1 MKVLDLQCVHR
12 HRFEG
17 WFASEDDFR
26 SQLERGLLECPMCGD
41 AAIVKRPSA
50 PRLNFG
56 NAREPDG
63 ALRTQP
69 DETIGLTVEQSLQA
83 AWLAAARH
91 MAANADDVGRGF
103 VEEARRMHYG
113 EIGHRAIRGQATVDE
128 ALEMIDEGIDVLPLP
143 DSVARKEPLQ

>member
-26 SQLERGLLECPMCGD
+26 SQLERGLLECPMCG
-41 AAIVKRPSA
+41 AATVVKRPSA

-56 NAREPDG
+56 NAREPDS

-91 MAANADDVGRGF
+91 MVAHADDVGRGF
-103 VEEARRMHYG
+103 AEEARRMHYG
-113 EIGHRAIRGQATVDE
+113 EIGQRAIRGQATLDE
-128 ALEMIDEGIDVLPLP
+128 ALEMIDEGIEVLPLP
-143 DSVARKEPLQ
+143 DVVAGKEPLQ

>member
-1 MKVLDLQCVHR
+1 
-12 HRFEG
+12 
-17 WFASEDDFR
+17 
-26 SQLERGLLECPMCGD
+26 MCGD